1 MCSIAADAV
10 NDRAKGGKKLLSLLG
25 GRADKPVG
33 QRVAE
38 AVSSPAAVGPAA
50 TFLVRIRNTDGTNV
64 AAHTRNG
71 IHATAYPRA

>member
-1 MCSIAADAV
+1 MCSIPADAV

-38 AVSSPAAVGPAA
+38 TSSPAAIGPAA
-50 TFLVRIRNTDGTNV
+50 SFLVRIRNTDGTNV

-71 IHATAYPRA
+71 IHVTAYFRA